1 MFEPV
6 RENVYKPK
14 IAVIGVGGAGC
25 NAINHMIE
33 NGLTDVRFFAVNTDL
48 QALERSKAE
57 HKIQIGPN
65 LTRGLGSGG
74 DPEIG
79 RKAAEESIDQI
90 KDILAELDMIFIA
103 AGEGGGTGTGA
114 SPVIAEVAKTLGI
127 LTVAVVTKP
136 FSIEG
141 SIRRRNAEA
150 GINELR
156 DYVDTLI
163 VIPNDKILSVAP
175 KGTPVKMAFKIA
187 DDILCNATKAIAD
200 LITKP
205 GIINL
210 DFADV
215 KSVMAYRGNAIIGI
229 GMAKGDT
236 RAKDAAEK
244 AISSPL
250 IEDFDITGAKGVLIN
265 ISGGEDLALDEA
277 IDAAKII
284 QQSVSRDA
292 LILYGISEDNFS
304 DGEIRVTVIA
314 TGIEEVSKKPPSNI
328 ETLMPGGDSFE
339 IPAFMRMK
347 KSFEAKRKFDEND
360 LDIPTFLRK
369 QSEE

>member
-1 MFEPV
+1 MFEPI
-6 RENVYKPK
+6 RESVYRPK

-33 NGLTDVRFFAVNTDL
+33 AGLTDVKFYAMNTDI

-57 HKIQIGPN
+57 HKIQLGPN

-79 RKAAEESIDQI
+79 RKAAEESMEQI
-90 KDILAELDMIFIA
+90 KEILAELDMIFIA

-114 SPVIAEVAKTLGI
+114 SPLISALAQNLGI

-141 SIRRRNAEA
+141 LLRKRNAEI
-150 GINELR
+150 GISELR
-156 DYVDTLI
+156 DHVDTLI

-175 KGTPVKMAFKIA
+175 KGTPVKKAFKLA
-187 DDILCNATKAIAD
+187 DDVLCNATKAIAD

-215 KSVMAYRGNAIIGI
+215 KAVMGYRGNAIIGI
-229 GMAKGDT
+229 GMAKGET

-244 AISSPL
+244 AVASPL

-277 IDAAKII
+277 VEAAKIV
-284 QQSVSRDA
+284 QQSVSKDA
-292 LILYGISEDNFS
+292 LILYGISEDAVS

-314 TGIEEVSKKPPSNI
+314 TGIEDIARKPSGV
-328 ETLMPGGDSFE
+328 ETLMPSSQDTFD
-339 IPAFMRMK
+339 IPAFVRMK
-347 KSFEAKRKFDEND
+347 KNMEVKRKFDKED
-360 LDIPTFLRK
+360 LDIPAFLRK
-369 QSEE
+369 QEEE